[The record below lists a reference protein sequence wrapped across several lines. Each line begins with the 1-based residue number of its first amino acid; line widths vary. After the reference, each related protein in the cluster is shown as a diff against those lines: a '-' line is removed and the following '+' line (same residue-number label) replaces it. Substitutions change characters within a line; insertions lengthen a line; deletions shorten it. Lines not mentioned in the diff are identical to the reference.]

1 MHPLQGT
8 RLYSPGVILN
18 DRFSTGITA
27 FILTLLVSGTWW
39 ASDYAQRAV
48 ELDPPAKNT
57 HEPDIWAKNIVLLR
71 SNEQGVTVSRLEGD
85 YLEHFPDDDSYD
97 IKGPRAFN
105 VKPDSPM
112 TMATSD
118 HAQLLDDGNRIVMNG
133 NAVLTRLGDE
143 KNSAMTFSSD
153 QLTMLIDQDIA
164 FTELP
169 AVAVSGRS
177 RLSGVGMN
185 YNNKTRRINVLR
197 STDMDIAP
205 RANTNTNKT
214 ETPVEQPPS
223 QIIKTS
229 P

>member
-1 MHPLQGT
+1 
-8 RLYSPGVILN
+8 LN

-27 FILTLLVSGTWW
+27 VILTLLVSGTWW

-57 HEPDIWAKNIVLLR
+57 HEPDTWAKNIVLLR
-71 SNEQGVTVSRLEGD
+71 SNEQGLTVSRLEGD
-85 YLEHFPDDDSYD
+85 YLEYFPDDDSYD
-97 IKGPRAFN
+97 IKAPRAFN
-105 VKPDSPM
+105 VKTDSPM
-112 TMATSD
+112 TLATSD
-118 HAQLLDDGNRIVMNG
+118 HAQLLDDGNRIVMQG
-133 NAVLTRLGDE
+133 NAVLTRLGNE
-143 KNSAMTFSSD
+143 KNSAMTFSSE
-153 QLTMLIDQDIA
+153 QLTMLVDQDIA

-185 YNNKTRRINVLR
+185 YNNKTRQLNVLR

-205 RANTNTNKT
+205 RENANNNKAD
-214 ETPVEQPPS
+214 ESAEQTTS

>member
-1 MHPLQGT
+1 M
-8 RLYSPGVILN
+8 N

-27 FILTLLVSGTWW
+27 VILTLLVSGTWW

-57 HEPDIWAKNIVLLR
+57 HEPDTWAKNIVLLR
-71 SNEQGVTVSRLEGD
+71 SNEQGLTVSRLEGD

-97 IKGPRAFN
+97 IKAPRAFN
-105 VKPDSPM
+105 VKTDSPM
-112 TMATSD
+112 TLATSD
-118 HAQLLDDGNRIVMNG
+118 HAQLLDDGNRIVMQG
-133 NAVLTRLGDE
+133 NAVLTRLGNE
-143 KNSAMTFSSD
+143 KNSAMTFSSE
-153 QLTMLIDQDIA
+153 QLTMLVDQDIA

-185 YNNKTRRINVLR
+185 YNNKTRQLNVLR

-205 RANTNTNKT
+205 RENANNNKAD
-214 ETPVEQPPS
+214 ESAEQTTS

>member
-1 MHPLQGT
+1 
-8 RLYSPGVILN
+8 LN

-27 FILTLLVSGTWW
+27 VILTLLVSGTWW

-57 HEPDIWAKNIVLLR
+57 HEPDTWAKNIVLLR
-71 SNEQGVTVSRLEGD
+71 SNEQGLTVSRLEGD

-97 IKGPRAFN
+97 IKAPRAFN
-105 VKPDSPM
+105 VKTDSPM
-112 TMATSD
+112 TLATSD
-118 HAQLLDDGNRIVMNG
+118 HAQLLDDGNRIVMQG
-133 NAVLTRLGDE
+133 NAVLTRLGNE
-143 KNSAMTFSSD
+143 KNSAMTFSSE
-153 QLTMLIDQDIA
+153 QLTMLVDQDIA

-185 YNNKTRRINVLR
+185 YNNKTRQLNVLR

-205 RANTNTNKT
+205 RENANNNKAD
-214 ETPVEQPPS
+214 ESAEQTTS